1 MPSDVSQE
9 MLFDKRIAERNLR
22 KGLITQ
28 RDHDSQIKALA
39 DAADRATLMESK
51 LERTATTA
59 GMSAASRA
67 QEEEDRD

>member
-1 MPSDVSQE
+1 MPSDISPE

-28 RDHDSQIKALA
+28 KDHDVRLKALA
-39 DAADRATLMESK
+39 DSADRATVVEAK
-51 LERTATTA
+51 VEQTATTA

-67 QEEEDRD
+67 QEEEERD